1 MRNIS
6 LSPILILVK
15 APRIG
20 SCLTAISKY
29 ARLLLEGWGPHNK
42 YGPVNLAAN
51 EINGAFVLN
60 DMLAKI
66 LVDKQ
71 TVQEAADWAQDKMT
85 KMTEETRAQL
95 NK

>member
-1 MRNIS
+1 M
-6 LSPILILVK
+6 
-15 APRIG
+15 
-20 SCLTAISKY
+20 
-29 ARLLLEGWGPHNK
+29 
-42 YGPVNLAAN
+42 NLAAN

-95 NK
+95 NR